1 MKKVI
6 IRLVILIFM
15 FLLFVPLL
23 KEQRN
28 AILKWQHYCH
38 IKFHGLKNFSHGVFS
53 PSYLYLY
60 TDIVDPSGMG

>member
-15 FLLFVPLL
+15 LLLFVPLL

-38 IKFHGLKNFSHGVFS
+38 IKFHGFIGLLKNFSHGVFS
-53 PSYLYLY
+53 
-60 TDIVDPSGMG
+60 